1 MRNLRSNRSIVIRV
15 KNTSLYPQ
23 KFLSNPY
30 NLVILNIFIT
40 PQSRDFTLTR
50 LMCITKNLH
59 SKLCV
64 MYNKHAILFD
74 KTNIGSL
81 NAEENSLSIVIIKP
95 KVVGYWV
102 GRNAYH

>member
-1 MRNLRSNRSIVIRV
+1 
-15 KNTSLYPQ
+15 
-23 KFLSNPY
+23 
-30 NLVILNIFIT
+30 
-40 PQSRDFTLTR
+40 
-50 LMCITKNLH
+50 
-59 SKLCV
+59 